1 MASETLPRFNFE
13 NIPDWEWLPEAS
25 QCDDL
30 KQFSGLPFHLLPF
43 GQFSKRDNIH
53 MISNWYSE
61 KFNQQKLSIV
71 KEAFG
76 DTGGDGG
83 AAGGEVWDKNFRLV
97 YDDSVV
103 QKTTRTGWREGQ
115 RRRRMAQQKKQER
128 MVANRTKISR
138 QYGDNTKAKR
148 TKRGRLWK
156 RSRNRNW
163 NWNWYTKPINPSV
176 MRCNHWKELIVI
188 NMEDLENIKMR
199 ELAKATTLVEC
210 GHLPEVEPRFDRERK
225 PIHLRKHTDKTPIDI
240 TTSKDPI
247 LMQLKDQGKGNVFA
261 TDTILALLMTCWRSV
276 YSWDIIVDYY
286 DGIIVFD
293 KRRKSMISH
302 VTVDE
307 NINQQNQPKYEEQPE
322 KNKLASLTN
331 EATNI
336 QMKYRDQVLSE
347 TRPGIK
353 LKRENPFVAMN
364 PDKKLQKG
372 GYLYRQWLHNESMNV
387 VCRCEVHACKG
398 SKENSIQIRALNQYC
413 HRTAKAQDW
422 RKDLATKG
430 QQVALNE
437 YSRNKSK
444 VARWIASAV
453 LAACPS
459 IKIGWI
465 VRQNVSNTA
474 HDILKTETHATR
486 SFAGNNGVSPQN
498 MWAVLG
504 KIVTEIRKQE
514 EGRYIIIKDP
524 NHKKIRLYQI
534 SPDDFENEGDEE
546 DVSDDDD
553 DDEKDD

>member
-1 MASETLPRFNFE
+1 MASETVPRFTFE
-13 NIPDWEWLPEAS
+13 NVPDWEWLPKAS
-25 QCDDL
+25 QCDNL
-30 KQFSGLPFHLLPF
+30 NQFAGLPFHLLPF

-53 MISNWYSE
+53 MISNWYSD

-76 DTGGDGG
+76 DAAGDGG
-83 AAGGEVWDKNFRLV
+83 AAEGEVWDKNFRLV

-103 QKTTRTGWREGQ
+103 TKTSRAGWREGQ

-128 MVANRTKISR
+128 MAANRTKVSR

-176 MRCNHWKELIVI
+176 TRRNHWKELTVF
-188 NMEDLENIKMR
+188 NMEDLENIKLR
-199 ELAKATTLVEC
+199 TLAKATTLVEC
-210 GHLPEVEPRFDRERK
+210 GYLPEFEPRFDRERK
-225 PIHLRKHTDKTPIDI
+225 PVHLRKNTDKTPVDV

-247 LMQLKDQGKGNVFA
+247 LMKLKDQNAGNVFA

-286 DGIIVFD
+286 DGVIVFD

-302 VTVDE
+302 ITVDE
-307 NINQQNQPKYEEQPE
+307 NINQQNQPKYDEQPE
-322 KNKLASLTN
+322 KNRLANLTN
-331 EATNI
+331 EGTTI
-336 QMKYRDQVLSE
+336 QIKYREQVLSE
-347 TRPGIK
+347 SRPGIK
-353 LKRENPFVAMN
+353 LKMENPFIAMH
-364 PDKKLQKG
+364 PDKKLPKV
-372 GYLYRQWLHNESMNV
+372 GYLYRQWLHKDTFKV

-398 SKENSIQIRALNQYC
+398 TKENSIQIRALNQYC
-413 HRTAKAQDW
+413 ARTAKAQDW

-453 LAACPS
+453 LAAVPS

-474 HDILKTETHATR
+474 HDILKTETHPTR
-486 SFAGNNGVSPQN
+486 SFAGSNGVSPQN
-498 MWAVLG
+498 MWAVLE
-504 KIVTEIRKQE
+504 KIVNEIRKQE
-514 EGRYIIIKDP
+514 EGRYVLIKDP
-524 NHKKIRLYQI
+524 NHKKIRLYMI
-534 SPDDFENEGDEE
+534 SPDDFDNEGEE
-546 DVSDDDD
+546 DDVSDDDE
-553 DDEKDD
+553 DDED